1 MHLGLHTG
9 SSSRRTPTFIRHLLL
24 CHARHREHPVQPIPS
39 WKDSVC
45 PKCVFS
51 SLGHC
56 GDHLS
61 YGGKTQLSPCESRL
75 FHSQTHLWKHLVL
88 ILSSLTTV
96 NIYGQQVVFLKKH
109 CAWISLQGC
118 HLLKQSRVKKHCT
131 VLEAPQRE
139 KPVHITSFMEKFCW
153 FQVIISILEPYKEI
167 HWVWICQLGTAGKKI
182 VVTLWK
188 QECFT
193 FEPTW

>member
-1 MHLGLHTG
+1 MPSMVKKLITQRSANTPHFHIKRLFDSSVYSQCWATARKHAGCEPGTWGLLAKTLL
-9 SSSRRTPTFIRHLLL
+9 SS
-24 CHARHREHPVQPIPS
+24 
-39 WKDSVC
+39 
-45 PKCVFS
+45 
-51 SLGHC
+51 
-56 GDHLS
+56 
-61 YGGKTQLSPCESRL
+61 CESKMC
-75 FHSQTHLWKHLVL
+75 HSQTHWGKQFGCLRKTFWVL
-88 ILSSLTTV
+88 ILSSQLSTFLANACLFWRNTV
-96 NIYGQQVVFLKKH
+96 LG
-109 CAWISLQGC
+109 SPLQGS

-193 FEPTW
+193 FKPTW